1 MTEEDILALLALQH
15 TPNIGDITAKKLIA
29 HCGSPAA
36 IYKEKKHKI
45 AHIERIGSTILQHL
59 FDPIHRVAAEKE
71 WQYIQDNHLSYHTFF
86 DADYPANLKQII
98 DAPIIFFSRGNIDL
112 KNKKTLSI
120 VGTRQITS
128 YGKAFCEKFVEELSP
143 LEDLVIISG
152 FAYGVDIAAH
162 KAAMDNGLQTI
173 ACLAHGLDI
182 IYPASH
188 KKYTKEVEAYG
199 GFITEFWHQS
209 SFDRKNFIGRNRII
223 AGLSDATV
231 VIESALKGGSLVTA
245 DMAFSYDRE
254 VFAIPGRADDTYSQ
268 GCNKLIKTDKARLI
282 TSAADLVYY
291 MGWEV
296 EKKTPKVITPEL
308 FVELTSEEEKVATY
322 LRENG
327 KQTLDDLARECSL
340 PVYKLSNLLFQ
351 MEMKGIVRPLPG
363 KMFVMVNKQ

>member
-1 MTEEDILALLALQH
+1 
-15 TPNIGDITAKKLIA
+15 
-29 HCGSPAA
+29 
-36 IYKEKKHKI
+36 
-45 AHIERIGSTILQHL
+45 
-59 FDPIHRVAAEKE
+59 
-71 WQYIQDNHLSYHTFF
+71 
-86 DADYPANLKQII
+86 
-98 DAPIIFFSRGNIDL
+98 
-112 KNKKTLSI
+112 
-120 VGTRQITS
+120 
-128 YGKAFCEKFVEELSP
+128 
-143 LEDLVIISG
+143 
-152 FAYGVDIAAH
+152 
-162 KAAMDNGLQTI
+162 MDNGLQTI

-308 FVELTSEEEKVATY
+308 FVELTPEEEKVATY

-351 MEMKGIVRPLPG
+351 MEMKGVVRPLPG
-363 KMFVMVNKQ
+363 KMFVMPNKQ